1 MKMPIEKFRE
11 TVDAAI
17 EYSKM
22 EENLHED
29 GSVNWDYV
37 SSDVYRDMLDQW
49 YAGVYLGDPL
59 FDFDAE
65 DVEAAL
71 CAASAGIPGSDIW
84 ETVEA

>member
-37 SSDVYRDMLDQW
+37 SAD
-49 YAGVYLGDPL
+49 VYLGDPL